1 MQQEWEAS
9 QSCDA
14 LLVQLGRA
22 RARRCRLEALHDVA
36 CTSLLGVRAEQ
47 WGALPVA
54 G

>member
-22 RARRCRLEALHDVA
+22 RARRCKLEALHDVA
-36 CTSLLGVRAEQ
+36 CKLLMGMRAET
-47 WGALPVA
+47 WGALPVEA
-54 G
+54 